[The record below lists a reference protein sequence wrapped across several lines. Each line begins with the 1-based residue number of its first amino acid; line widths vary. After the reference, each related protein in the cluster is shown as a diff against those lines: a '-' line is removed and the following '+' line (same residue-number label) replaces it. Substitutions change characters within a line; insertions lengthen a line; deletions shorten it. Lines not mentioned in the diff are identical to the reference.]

1 MYSCYI
7 DGRMLFDPRI
17 EESAITSPLMELE
30 ANKIGALTFT
40 IHPNHA
46 EYGNIEKITST
57 ISVYKDGTLISQFR
71 PSYSQRGFR
80 NSIKYKCEEL
90 LARLK
95 DFRFRPFDYQGS
107 IVNMVTMVL
116 NDYNSRCDEGKEI
129 YLGNILVE
137 DGNDYV
143 HYSSI
148 DYLTHWEILQTR
160 LVNTHGGFFKARYTA
175 SGVFLDYLRDEDLDV
190 STQEIVFG
198 ENLTDLFIETDS
210 EETYSVL
217 VPLGAQV
224 EGYDEHGDPIQ
235 KRLDIKTVNGG
246 LDYIENEAGIA
257 LYGRRETVQIWD
269 DVTLPE
275 NLLTKGRTYL
285 DTIAVKFNENVELTA
300 IDLHN
305 ADLSIETFNF
315 LDWVQVRSSVHN
327 LQNSYILRRV
337 SIPLGSPD
345 ASKIVLGEQTRT
357 LTDRTNLNTDNLTS
371 AIQDIQSGV
380 ERIETEIPDIPSKI
394 VTNVA
399 VEYYLSTSNTQV
411 TGGSWGTQAP
421 VWVDGKYM
429 WSRIVTYYS
438 DNTSVISNTTCIAGA
453 TGATGAAG
461 TNGTNGT
468 NGKDGKDGK
477 DGTSVTILGSY
488 DTLADLTREHPTG
501 TAGDSYIVDGDLYV
515 WSTNTSAWV
524 NVGQIQGEP
533 GADGQPGANGEPGE
547 DGVGVSSIDAQYYL
561 STSKTDREG
570 GQWLDTCP
578 PWESGKYLWTRSK
591 ITYTDS
597 TVANPHI
604 DYTEP
609 YCDSSWEA
617 VNVLEDKVDINFDDV
632 RQAITENEQ
641 SLIAIIG
648 TTETEILAQVL
659 EQYVG
664 KSEFGT
670 YKETVGTQFN
680 QTQSYIEAR
689 ATTLQSYVDEST
701 SDMRQYVNGVQTYMR
716 YSTNGLELGAL
727 GSVFKTVITNTRIS
741 FLQSNEEIAY
751 ISNRKL
757 YITEAQITSRLLFGS
772 NTTEVFAWL
781 VTETGFGC
789 RWLGE

>member
-1 MYSCYI
+1 MYSCYV
-7 DGRMLFDPRI
+7 DGRLLFDPRI
-17 EESAITSPLMELE
+17 EDAAITAPLMELE
-30 ANKIGALTFT
+30 ANKLGALTFT
-40 IHPNHA
+40 IHPNHS

-57 ISVYKDGTLISQFR
+57 ISVYKDGALMYQFR
-71 PSYSQRGFR
+71 PSYTQRVFK

-95 DFRFRPFDYQGS
+95 DFRLRPFDYQGS
-107 IVNMVTMVL
+107 IQNLVSMVL
-116 NDYNSRCDEGKEI
+116 NDYNSRCDTGKEI
-129 YLGNILVE
+129 FAGNILVE
-137 DGNDYV
+137 DNNDYV
-143 HYSSI
+143 HYSST
-148 DYLTHWEILQTR
+148 DYLTHWEVLQTR
-160 LVNTHGGFFKARYTA
+160 LVDTHGGFFKARYTT
-175 SGVFLDYLRDEDLDV
+175 SGVFLDYLRDEDLDT

-210 EETYSVL
+210 EETFSVL

-224 EGYDEHGDPIQ
+224 EGYDENGDSIQ

-257 LYGRRETVQIWD
+257 LYGRRETVQTWD

-275 NLLTKGRTYL
+275 NLLSKGRTYL
-285 DTIAVKFNENVELTA
+285 DTIAVKFNENVELSA

-305 ADLSIETFNF
+305 ADMSIETFNL
-315 LDWVQVRSSVHN
+315 LDWIHVRSSVHN
-327 LQNSYILRRV
+327 LQNTYILRRV
-337 SIPLGSPD
+337 TIPLGSPD
-345 ASKIVLGEQTRT
+345 DSKISLGEETRT
-357 LTDRTNLNTDNLTS
+357 LTDRINQDTKELKES
-371 AIQDIQSGV
+371 IGEIQTGV
-380 ERIETEIPDIPSKI
+380 TKIENEIPAIPEKI

-399 VEYYLSTSNTQV
+399 VEYYLSTSNTTV

-429 WSRIVTYYS
+429 WSRVVTYYS
-438 DNTSVISNTTCIAGA
+438 DNTSIISNTTCIAGA
-453 TGATGAAG
+453 TGATG
-461 TNGTNGT
+461 
-468 NGKDGKDGK
+468 KDG
-477 DGTSVTILGSY
+477 
-488 DTLADLTREHPTG
+488 E
-501 TAGDSYIVDGDLYV
+501 
-515 WSTNTSAWV
+515 N
-524 NVGQIQGEP
+524 GQN
-533 GADGQPGANGEPGE
+533 GADG
-547 DGVGVSSIDAQYYL
+547 VSITNVDAQYYL
-561 STSKTDREG
+561 STSKTARED

-578 PWESGKYLWTRSK
+578 AWETGKYLWVRSK
-591 ITYTDS
+591 ITYSDS
-597 TVANPHI
+597 TETNPHVE
-604 DYTEP
+604 YTEP

-617 VNVLEDKVDINFDDV
+617 VNDLEEQVTIDFEDV
-632 RQAITENEQ
+632 RQAIIENEQ

-664 KSEFGT
+664 KTEFGT
-670 YKETVGTQFN
+670 YKETIGTQFT
-680 QTQSYIEAR
+680 QTQNAIEVT
-689 ATTLQSYVDEST
+689 ATNLQSYVDEST
-701 SDMRQYVNGVQTYMR
+701 TDIRQYVNGVQTYMR

-789 RWLGE
+789 RWMGE